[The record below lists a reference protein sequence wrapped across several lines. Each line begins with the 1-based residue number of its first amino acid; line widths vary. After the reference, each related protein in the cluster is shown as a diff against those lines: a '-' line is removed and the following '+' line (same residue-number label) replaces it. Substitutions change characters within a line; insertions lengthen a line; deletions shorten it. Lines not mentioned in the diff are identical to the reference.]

1 MSDDMKQMMIMMM
14 KQMEN
19 QNQLISSLNKKV
31 TKLEIE
37 KT

>member
-1 MSDDMKQMMIMMM
+1 MKQMMIMMM